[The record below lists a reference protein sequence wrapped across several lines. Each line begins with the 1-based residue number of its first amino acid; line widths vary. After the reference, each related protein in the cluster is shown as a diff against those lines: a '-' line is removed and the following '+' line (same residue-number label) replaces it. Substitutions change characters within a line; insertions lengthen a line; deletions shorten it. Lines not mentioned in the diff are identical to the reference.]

1 MDEQPNQTGDR
12 AGSPDTSRPGGSA
25 DESFGWPAEGADANA
40 KGEGGAGATA
50 ERMVSQLQAM
60 IDALA
65 TQAAPVVRQVGAKA
79 AELAA
84 AAADRAGPIAHK
96 AADATADASV
106 KIAERSRTIAADLR
120 RGGDGGSDGGSEIV
134 GGPTGT
140 TSSVLDGV
148 DDASEQSAKDD
159 PAEGMP

>member
-1 MDEQPNQTGDR
+1 MI
-12 AGSPDTSRPGGSA
+12 
-25 DESFGWPAEGADANA
+25 
-40 KGEGGAGATA
+40 
-50 ERMVSQLQAM
+50 SQLQAM
-60 IDALA
+60 IDQLA

-106 KIAERSRTIAADLR
+106 RIAERSRELAADLR
-120 RGGDGGSDGGSEIV
+120 RELAGSDAPAEPGTETV

-140 TSSVLDGV
+140 TTAVLDGV
-148 DDASEQSAKDD
+148 GDATEQSAKDD
-159 PAEGMP
+159 PAEGV